1 MTAVVRKKWRACLAC
16 SRPVTGDPRRIYCG
30 EACKKEMRRL
40 ANLDSATRRNAKR
53 QAARIKAKRC
63 RWCDKTFTTISATQY
78 CCTDACGR
86 RWRSARCIER
96 RSIER
101 AKALPKTLT
110 CPECGAQYPNKTRGK
125 GSAAKRCPPC
135 RLANIRRSNRETAA
149 RARALLVAEGRC
161 EKKDL
166 TAPCTQCGAAIPQ
179 ARRGSPRLYCDPCAD
194 VRRTE
199 QERVRGKLRRERRH
213 HDATVLRQKA
223 ALAAGGQ
230 VEHGDTLADRRA
242 AMYAAVVA
250 AADEAQRTAEA
261 MRAADPQSVYAY
273 TCAQCGVDALAP
285 HRHGGKPRRYCLR
298 CRPVGVTRAPK
309 APRPERACGYC
320 GRLFAPWREQ
330 QRCCC
335 ETCSHRWQ
343 SMRRQERIVAKRE
356 AAKAAAKAGTK

>member
-1 MTAVVRKKWRACLAC
+1 MTGRMPSRRCLVC
-16 SRPVTGDPRRIYCG
+16 SGPVTGDPRRIYCRA
-30 EACKKEMRRL
+30 ECKAEMRRL

-63 RWCDKTFTTISATQY
+63 RWCDKTFTTISTTQY

-86 RWRSARCIER
+86 RWRSARYIER
-96 RSIER
+96 LSVER
-101 AKALPKTLT
+101 AKTLPKTLT
-110 CPECGAQYPNKTRGK
+110 CPECGSEYPNKTRGK

-149 RARALLVAEGRC
+149 RARAQLVAEGRC

-166 TAPCTQCGAAIPQ
+166 QAPCTQCGAAIQQ
-179 ARRGSPRLYCDPCAD
+179 ARVGSPRLYCDPCAD

-199 QERVRGKLRRERRH
+199 QERLRGKLRRERRH

-261 MRAADPQSVYAY
+261 MRAADPASVYAY
-273 TCAQCGVDALAP
+273 TCAQCGAGALAP
-285 HRHGGKPRRYCLR
+285 HRHGGKLRRYCLR
-298 CRPVGVTRAPK
+298 CRPVGDARAESS
-309 APRPERACGYC
+309 APRARV
-320 GRLFAPWREQ
+320 RVL
-330 QRCCC
+330 
-335 ETCSHRWQ
+335 
-343 SMRRQERIVAKRE
+343 
-356 AAKAAAKAGTK
+356 